1 MNRDSIDLGKT
12 KVSQLFRIYLIPT
25 LIGMLSICVV
35 TATDGIFVG
44 RGIGSEGVAAIN
56 IAWVPI
62 ALWMGFG
69 LMMGVGCSVISSIQL
84 SRQLEKTARINV
96 SQAFL
101 FASVA
106 VGIFIAVALAAPVK
120 LARFLGAS
128 DKLLPLAVDYICW
141 LTPSLIFNMWMTIGL
156 FIIRLDGAP
165 KLAMWCN
172 IIPGVLNAVLD
183 YIMIFPL
190 GMGMKGAAIATATS
204 TCIGGAIV
212 IVYLLF
218 FAKKLRLIRLK
229 CSLTSIRLMCRNLG
243 YQMRVGLSAFLGEAT
258 LAMLMFTGNQVFM
271 KYLGDDGVGAF
282 GIACYYCPFIFM
294 VGNAIAQSAQ
304 PILSFN
310 HGALQSK
317 RVRDTERLAVIT
329 AVIAGILVT
338 SLFVFIPKQMVSLF
352 LDPSGEAAQIA
363 IKGLPYFSSAVVFYI
378 FNLTA
383 IGYFQ
388 SVERPVPAVVFALL
402 RGLVFLVPS
411 FILLPKAFGINGI
424 WCALGLSESLTA
436 ICIIVFYFY
445 SHK

>member
-35 TATDGIFVG
+35 TATDGIFIG
-44 RGIGSEGVAAIN
+44 RGIGSDGVAAIN

-329 AVIAGILVT
+329 AVIAGIFVT
-338 SLFVFIPKQMVSLF
+338 SLFIFIPKQMVSLF

>member
-35 TATDGIFVG
+35 TATDGIFIG

-101 FASVA
+101 FASVV
-106 VGIFIAVALAAPVK
+106 VGIFIAVALAAPVR

-128 DKLLPLAVDYICW
+128 DNLLPLAVDYICW

-204 TCIGGAIV
+204 TCVGGTIV
-212 IVYLLF
+212 MIYLLF

-258 LAMLMFTGNQVFM
+258 LAILMFTGNQVFM

-294 VGNAIAQSAQ
+294 VGNGIAQSAQ

-310 HGALQSK
+310 HGALQGK
-317 RVRDTERLAVIT
+317 RVRDTERLAVTT

-338 SLFVFIPKQMVSLF
+338 SLFIFIPKQMVSLF

-436 ICIIVFYFY
+436 ICIIAFYIY

>member
-35 TATDGIFVG
+35 TATDGIFIG

-352 LDPSGEAAQIA
+352 LDQSGEAAQIA